1 MKIDITL
8 YGPKVSN
15 FQFGM
20 PVKIDITL
28 YGPKVSN
35 LVWNACED

>member
-15 FQFGM
+15 YLVWA
-20 PVKIDITL
+20 VKIDITL

-35 LVWNACED
+35 YLVWNARED

>member
-15 FQFGM
+15 VQFGHS
-20 PVKIDITL
+20 KL
-28 YGPKVSN
+28 YGPK
-35 LVWNACED
+35 LLTLGP